1 MRPQHRGAGHDPAGA
16 TKVSVRTT
24 GAQTIRKG
32 IYFLPNLLTTGALFA
47 GFYAVVAAMDG
58 NFEKAAIAIFVAMF
72 LDGLDGRVARLTS
85 TESDF
90 GKEYDSLADMVSF
103 GLAPALVVY
112 EWGGETL
119 RELGWAWGKFGWL
132 AAFFYAVCAAFRL
145 ARFNSRNVATRD
157 KRFFEGLPSPSAA
170 ALVAGLVWLC
180 TEHEIS
186 GATAFIG
193 GFFFTAAAG
202 GLMVSNLLYY
212 SGKEFNLGGRVPFT
226 FLLVIPAVFM
236 LISIEPPLVL
246 FLLFLFY
253 VSSGPALWLWRLA
266 RRRGRPAAASRAAAD
281 EDDHSE
287 AA

>member
-1 MRPQHRGAGHDPAGA
+1 VSLRPDGDR
-16 TKVSVRTT
+16 
-24 GAQTIRKG
+24 TIRKG

-58 NFEKAAIAIFVAMF
+58 NYEKAAVAIFVAMF

-90 GKEYDSLADMVSF
+90 GKEFDSLSDMVSF

-119 RELGWAWGKFGWL
+119 RDLGWAWGKFGWL

-145 ARFNSRNVATRD
+145 ARFNSRSGGGAD
-157 KRFFEGLPSPSAA
+157 KGFFEGLPSPSAA
-170 ALVAGLVWLC
+170 ALVAALVWLC
-180 TEHEIS
+180 TDYEIT
-186 GATAFIG
+186 GTTAFIL
-193 GFFFTAAAG
+193 GFFCTAAAG

-212 SGKEFNLGGRVPFT
+212 SGKEFNLSGRVSFA

-236 LISIEPPLVL
+236 LISLDPPLVL
-246 FLLFLFY
+246 FLLFLGY
-253 VSSGPALWLWRLA
+253 SLSGPGLWLWRRV
-266 RRRGRPAAASRAAAD
+266 RRRGRQEEALRGQRRQH
-281 EDDHSE
+281 EDDRSK